1 MKQKLILFSLILGL
15 IISGSKFYAYYVSNS
30 ITILTDAL
38 ESLINVVA
46 SAFAL
51 YSVYLSAQPKDFN
64 HPYGHGKIEFF
75 SSGLEGVLIILAGF
89 FLIGHAAVHL
99 VNPVEIGNIN
109 IGIYVAIISG
119 VLNALLGYLLVYE
132 GNKTNSPALNA
143 EGQHLKLDALNGL
156 FILISLG
163 FTYFFKFS
171 WIDPVASIILSI
183 LMLFQGFKLIKSSS
197 GALMDER
204 DEETYEKL
212 IDYITNNQKNTW
224 IDLHNLRIQQY
235 GGDFHI
241 DCHLTLPRYWNL
253 NQVHEEIH
261 EFEEIINSLY
271 DSEIEIFI
279 HADPCLDDC
288 CSHCNIQDCPI
299 RKAPFTKKIEWNKV
313 NLGLNQKHFLEEI

>member
-15 IISGSKFYAYYVSNS
+15 IISASKFYAYFVSNS
-30 ITILTDAL
+30 ITLLTDAL

-46 SAFAL
+46 SSFAL

-89 FLIGHAAVHL
+89 FLIGHAIIHL
-99 VNPVEIGNIN
+99 VNPVELGNIT

-119 VLNALLGYLLVYE
+119 LLNALLGYLLVFE
-132 GNKTNSPALNA
+132 GEKTNSPALNA

-163 FTYFFKFS
+163 LAYFFKFS
-171 WIDPVASIILSI
+171 WIDPMASIILSI
-183 LMLFQGFKLIKSSS
+183 LMLFQGFKLIKTST

-204 DEETYEKL
+204 DEDTYEKL

-241 DCHLTLPRYWNL
+241 DCHLTLPRYWDL

-271 DSEIEIFI
+271 DSEIEVFI

-299 RKAPFTKKIEWNKV
+299 RQAPFTKKIEWNKV
-313 NLGLNQKHFLEEI
+313 NLGLNQKHFLEEL